1 MNTWSPTQI
10 FAAILGVC
18 AGISTIG
25 AAVGWIIKCVKAARA
40 PAQKINDRLT
50 ALEAQQKVHAGYLD
64 RDNMRFEAIEKGE
77 RVTQRALLAL
87 LKHGID
93 GNDIEGMK
101 RAERELQEY
110 LIER

>member
-1 MNTWSPTQI
+1 MEHLTPTQI

-25 AAVGWIIKCVKAARA
+25 AAVGWIIKCVRAAKA
-40 PAQKINDRLT
+40 PAKRINDRIA
-50 ALEAQQKVHAGYLD
+50 ALETLAEDHAGYLD
-64 RDNMRFEAIEKGE
+64 ADKRRLDALERGN

-93 GNDIEGMK
+93 GNDIDAMK
-101 RAERELQEY
+101 RAEGELQEY

>member
-1 MNTWSPTQI
+1 MSEFSPGQI
-10 FAAILGVC
+10 FAAILGIC

-40 PAQKINDRLT
+40 PAKRINDRIE
-50 ALEAQQKVHAGYLD
+50 ALETLAEDHAGYLD
-64 RDNMRFEAIEKGE
+64 ADKRRLDALERGN

-93 GNDIEGMK
+93 GNDVEAM
-101 RAERELQEY
+101 RASMAELQDF

>member
-1 MNTWSPTQI
+1 MSALTPGQI
-10 FAAILGVC
+10 FASILGVC

-25 AAVGWIIKCVKAARA
+25 AAVGWIIKCIKAAKA
-40 PAQKINDRLT
+40 PAKRINDRLT
-50 ALEAQQKVHAGYLD
+50 ALETLAEDHAGYLD
-64 RDNMRFEAIEKGE
+64 ADKRRLDALERGN

-93 GNDIEGMK
+93 GNDVEAMK
-101 RAERELQEY
+101 RAENELQEY